1 MNETQCKTFPN
12 LCKLKTVFTYL
23 ARDAT
28 EVLSAFR
35 PVFNKN
41 GTISETNFLWD
52 TYITNAAAQYIRAA
66 HTIQDIK
73 KVPLVIYAN
82 LDTSITRARHTSSHS
97 FIVIVIDG
105 RIYSFGVGMYLKNK
119 NYFTSINSPDFTR
132 ILQASAE
139 KNFIVKAITP
149 LTPFFIGNFKRI
161 LQQYLPAVNL
171 VITQDNI
178 LDGTITNIEIRTNIP
193 YSKYGEN
200 CSSFVTNMSNT
211 HCSMGPSLRDILIL
225 GIHNPSSILSNIY
238 NPAQLNQFI
247 EALLREDNDFCMEW
261 INRVH
266 DILTGKSTT
275 STRRSSM
282 SFMSKVIP
290 SRFLPNYSFSGKSQ
304 KVGFGKHK
312 SKRRN
317 KTRRN
322 K

>member
-28 EVLSAFR
+28 EVMPAFR
-35 PVFNKN
+35 PVFDKN
-41 GTISETNFLWD
+41 GTISETEFLWD
-52 TYITNAAAQYIRAA
+52 TYITNSAAQYIRKA

-73 KVPLVIYAN
+73 KIPLVIYAN
-82 LDTSITRARHTSSHS
+82 LDTSITRPRNTSSHS

-171 VITQDNI
+171 VITENNLEGI
-178 LDGTITNIEIRTNIP
+178 LTNIEIRTNIP

-211 HCSMGPSLRDILIL
+211 DCSMGPSLRDILIL

-266 DILTGKSTT
+266 DILTGNSSTT
-275 STRRSSM
+275 SRRSSM

>member
-12 LCKLKTVFTYL
+12 LCKLKTVLTYL

-28 EVLSAFR
+28 EVMPTFR

-41 GTISETNFLWD
+41 GTISETEFLWD
-52 TYITNAAAQYIRAA
+52 TYITNAAAQYIRKA

-97 FIVIVIDG
+97 FIVIVING

-119 NYFTSINSPDFTR
+119 KYFTSINSPDFTR
-132 ILQASAE
+132 ILQASSE

-161 LQQYLPAVNL
+161 LQKYLPAVNL

-211 HCSMGPSLRDILIL
+211 QCSMGPSLRDILIL
-225 GIHNPSSILSNIY
+225 GIHNPSSMLSNIY
-238 NPAQLNQFI
+238 NPEQLNQFI
-247 EALLREDNDFCMEW
+247 EALLRENNDFCMKW

-275 STRRSSM
+275 SRRSSM
-282 SFMSKVIP
+282 SFMSQVIP
-290 SRFLPNYSFSGKSQ
+290 SRFLSNYSFSGKSHR
-304 KVGFGKHK
+304 VGFGKHK
-312 SKRRN
+312 AKRRN

>member
-1 MNETQCKTFPN
+1 MNETQCNTFPN
-12 LCKLKTVFTYL
+12 LCKLKTVLTYL

-28 EVLSAFR
+28 EVMPAFR

-41 GTISETNFLWD
+41 GTISETEFLWD
-52 TYITNAAAQYIRAA
+52 TYITNAAAQYIRKA

-97 FIVIVIDG
+97 FIVIVING

-119 NYFTSINSPDFTR
+119 KYFTSINSPDFTR
-132 ILQASAE
+132 ILQASSE

-161 LQQYLPAVNL
+161 LQKYLPAVNL

-211 HCSMGPSLRDILIL
+211 QCSMGPSLRDILIL
-225 GIHNPSSILSNIY
+225 GIHNPSSMLSNIY
-238 NPAQLNQFI
+238 NPEQLNQFI
-247 EALLREDNDFCMEW
+247 EALLRENNDFCMKW

-275 STRRSSM
+275 SRRSSM
-282 SFMSKVIP
+282 SFMSQVIP
-290 SRFLPNYSFSGKSQ
+290 SRFLSNYSFSGKSHR
-304 KVGFGKHK
+304 VGFGKHK
-312 SKRRN
+312 AKRRN